1 MRPIGL
7 GKETANRWASWMGPV
22 SRIAASFV
30 PRGCQREA
38 LIAASQKSLLPV
50 KTELSRR
57 GPMRTKRDTLK
68 KILLGP

>member
-30 PRGCQREA
+30 PRGSQREA
-38 LIAASQKSLLPV
+38 LICSLSEITTPCQNGIVSQ
-50 KTELSRR
+50 
-57 GPMRTKRDTLK
+57 RTNANEV
-68 KILLGP
+68 